1 MPDTPEDPDNPFGVK
16 KYDVN
21 ELVINNN
28 YIA

>member
-1 MPDTPEDPDNPFGVK
+1 LPDTPEDPENPFGVK
-16 KYDVN
+16 KYDN